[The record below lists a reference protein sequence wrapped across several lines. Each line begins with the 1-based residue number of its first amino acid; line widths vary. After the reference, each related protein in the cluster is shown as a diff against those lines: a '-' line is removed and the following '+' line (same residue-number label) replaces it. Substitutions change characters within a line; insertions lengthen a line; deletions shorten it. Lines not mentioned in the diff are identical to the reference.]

1 MGDAR
6 TEDDQG
12 DWVCLVKGDEGGE
25 ELGRFMEAN
34 IRLDDAKA
42 TCDVWGKDPWSK
54 PWDTTDNGWYECRWY
69 YHSFYLRVLIV
80 NTLSLEKHGVCII

>member
-1 MGDAR
+1 VCYLHQIQVRRQRKPDDRYSVGDVR

-12 DWVCLVKGDEGGE
+12 DWVCLVKGDEGGD

-42 TCDVWGKDPWSK
+42 ICDVWGGDPWSRSG
-54 PWDTTDNGWYECRWY
+54 THTSRG
-69 YHSFYLRVLIV
+69 
-80 NTLSLEKHGVCII
+80 